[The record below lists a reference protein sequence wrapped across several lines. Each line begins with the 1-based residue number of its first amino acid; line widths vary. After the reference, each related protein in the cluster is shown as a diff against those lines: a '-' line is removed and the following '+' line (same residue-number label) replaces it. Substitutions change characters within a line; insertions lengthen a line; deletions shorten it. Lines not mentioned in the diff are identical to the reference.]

1 MLERIGKGFNDCRLY
16 QMPHVWQYKIKKV
29 CRKWGGKFRGQ
40 TYSIPRL
47 EFHECLACGEKVY
60 DRETMR
66 GLKGIHII

>member
-1 MLERIGKGFNDCRLY
+1 MTVACTKCPMTCGSD
-16 QMPHVWQYKIKKV
+16 KIKKV

-47 EFHECLACGEKVY
+47 AFHECLACGEKVY

-66 GLKGIHII
+66 GLKGVHII